1 MALSNLNKDTLTRL
15 FQMININKD
24 DNSIDEIK
32 SNYST
37 YSKLELI
44 AKQIQ
49 YLQNEAL
56 NIIEDHNINNC
67 LNDIK
72 CTFKKVP
79 GKYYYLYIING
90 ERKLSIISDDEWD
103 TYDEFLGKFYYDYD
117 FTFKKINN

>member
-15 FQMININKD
+15 FNMININN
-24 DNSIDEIK
+24 DNNIHEIK

-44 AKQIQ
+44 AKQIK
-49 YLQNEAL
+49 YLEDEAL
-56 NIIEDHNINNC
+56 NILEEHNINNS

-72 CTFKKVP
+72 CNFKKVP

-90 ERKLSIISDDEWD
+90 EIKLSMISDDEWN
-103 TYDEFLGKFYYDYD
+103 TYEKFLGKFYYDYD
-117 FTFKKINN
+117 YNFKKINN